1 MGVSFSLSR
10 PKAKN
15 SSIRVKIATQ
25 GANFFI
31 YTGKTIST
39 DLWDYKKAFI
49 KSQVGNPTAAKASK
63 YLRKIQMDLT
73 EVFDDYRFG
82 LSKMTFLELQAK
94 MHEVVGNPKT
104 KMIKE
109 NHGLTIQSK
118 TLIDFIDHFISDCER
133 GIRLSPQR
141 QKLKESTIKSFR
153 TSKAY
158 LQSYQE
164 YKKQVLIINEIT
176 QKDID
181 QISDFV
187 VKVKKHSLNTHS
199 KFMMDLNQILKYAL
213 KNKVIT
219 QAQMGELSFD
229 TRREETDSIYLKEEE
244 IMEMYNLNDLPSEK
258 HEIVR
263 DIFVAACY
271 MGLRF
276 SDYSSLNLAKIVNRR
291 LEVIQKKTGKKVIL
305 PIHPLVNEIF
315 TKYNF
320 RLPKVP
326 NNNEFNRLIKEVGAL
341 MPSMQVEFSK
351 QITYGRERIVITKP
365 KFQWIQGHCS
375 RRSAITNEFLKGT
388 DIPTI
393 MHSLSGHKSY
403 KNFLRYIK
411 ASGEEFADKL
421 EKIWQERY
429 SDIS

>member
-15 SSIRVKIATQ
+15 SSIRVKIATH
-25 GANFFI
+25 GANFFV
-31 YTGKTIST
+31 YTGKTISPE
-39 DLWDYKKAFI
+39 LWDFKKAFI

-63 YLRKIQMDLT
+63 YLRKIQMELT

-82 LSKMTFLELQAK
+82 ISKMTFLELQAK

-181 QISDFV
+181 QISDFI

-199 KFMMDLNQILKYAL
+199 KFMMDLNQIFKYAV
-213 KNKVIT
+213 KNKLIT
-219 QAQMGELSFD
+219 QALMGELFFD
-229 TRREETDSIYLKEEE
+229 TRREETDSIYLNDEE
-244 IMEMYNLNDLPSEK
+244 IREMYDLQNLPSTN

-263 DIFVAACY
+263 DVFVAACY

-276 SDYSSLNLAKIVNRR
+276 SDYSTLNLAKIHNNR
-291 LEVIQKKTGKKVIL
+291 LEIIQKKTGKKITL

-315 TKYNF
+315 KKYNY
-320 RLPKVP
+320 RLPQVP
-326 NNNEFNRLIKEVGAL
+326 RNNEFNRLIKEVGVL
-341 MPSMQVEFSK
+341 MSSMQIEFSK
-351 QITYGRERIVITKP
+351 QITYEREKVVITKP
-365 KFQWIQGHCS
+365 KFLWLQGHCP
-375 RRSAITNEFLKGT
+375 RRCLVTNEFLKGT

-393 MHSLSGHKSY
+393 MSISGHKSY

-411 ASGEEFADKL
+411 ASGEEFANKL

-429 SDIS
+429 AGIS

>member
-1 MGVSFSLSR
+1 MGVSFSLAR

-25 GANFFI
+25 GANFFV
-31 YTGKTIST
+31 YTGKTISPE
-39 DLWDYKKAFI
+39 LWDFKKSFI

-109 NHGLTIQSK
+109 NHGLSIQAKS
-118 TLIDFIDHFISDCER
+118 LIDFVDHFISDCEK

-153 TSKAY
+153 TSKGY
-158 LQSYQE
+158 LNLFQNHA
-164 YKKQVLIINEIT
+164 KKTLVINEIT
-176 QKDID
+176 QKEID
-181 QISDFV
+181 AISDYV
-187 VKVKKHSLNTHS
+187 VNVKKHSLNTHS
-199 KFMMDLNQILKYAL
+199 KFMTDLNQIFKYA
-213 KNKVIT
+213 KDNKVIT
-219 QAQMGELSFD
+219 QAQFSELKFD

-244 IMEMYNLNDLPSEK
+244 IIEMYNLNDLPSEK
-258 HEIVR
+258 HQIVR
-263 DIFVAACY
+263 DVFVAACY

-276 SDYSSLNLAKIVNRR
+276 SDYTSLNLAKIVNNR
-291 LEVIQKKTGKKVIL
+291 LEVIQKKTGKKVTL
-305 PIHPLVNEIF
+305 PIHPLVREIF
-315 TKYNF
+315 TKYNY
-320 RLPKVP
+320 RLPKIP

-351 QITYGRERIVITKP
+351 QITYERERIVITKP
-365 KFQWIQGHCS
+365 KFQWLQGHCP
-375 RRSAITNEFLKGT
+375 RRSLVTNEFLKGT
-388 DIPTI
+388 DVPTI
-393 MHSLSGHKSY
+393 MSISGHKSY

-411 ASGEEFADKL
+411 ASGEEHAEKL

-429 SDIS
+429 SEIH

>member
-1 MGVSFSLSR
+1 MGVSFSLAR
-10 PKAKN
+10 PKARN
-15 SSIRVKIATQ
+15 SSVRVKISTQ
-25 GANFFI
+25 GANFFV
-31 YTGKTIST
+31 YTGKTISPEI
-39 DLWDYKKAFI
+39 WDFKKSFI
-49 KSQVGNPTAAKASK
+49 KSQIGNTTAAKASK

-73 EVFDDYRFG
+73 EVFDEYRFG
-82 LSKMTFLELQAK
+82 ISKMTFLELQAK
-94 MHEVVGNPKT
+94 MHEIVGNPRT

-109 NHGLTIQSK
+109 NLALSIPTKSF
-118 TLIDFIDHFISDCER
+118 IDFIDLFISDCEK

-158 LQSYQE
+158 LQSYQV
-164 YKKQVLIINEIT
+164 YKQQLLLINEIT

-229 TRREETDSIYLKEEE
+229 TRREETDSIYLNEEE
-244 IMEMYNLNDLPSEK
+244 IREMYDLQNLPSTN

-276 SDYSSLNLAKIVNRR
+276 SDYSTLNLAKIHNNR
-291 LEVIQKKTGKKVIL
+291 LEIIQKKTGKKITL

-315 TKYNF
+315 KKYNY
-320 RLPKVP
+320 RLPNVP
-326 NNNEFNRLIKEVGAL
+326 KNNEFNRLIKEVGAL

-351 QITYGRERIVITKP
+351 QITYEREKVVITKP
-365 KFQWIQGHCS
+365 KYEFLQGHCP
-375 RRSAITNEFLKGT
+375 RRSLVTNEFMKGT
-388 DIPTI
+388 DVPTI
-393 MHSLSGHKSY
+393 MSISGHKSY

-421 EKIWQERY
+421 EKIWKERY
-429 SDIS
+429 SEIS